1 MKEGKFMETFLAL
14 SCFVL
19 MIAVVASVIRCIIAY
34 VKKKP
39 GRRKELLIAIIAF
52 VTCIASIADYGKR
65 YPTETQVKPEKTSVQ
80 VSTAEPKKE
89 EKTPSTTE
97 QKQKETE
104 QAKPANQT
112 EDEYKASCKKIDYK
126 ELCRY
131 PEKYTG
137 EHISVK
143 VKVEQILDAGFF
155 TLDKAWR
162 AYTDESGY
170 GWYADDEYYM
180 IDKRGSGAVK
190 VLEDDVVR
198 VYGEFAGL
206 EKITRALT
214 GQNDELPKL
223 NVKYADLLD
232 DAPEK
237 TYEEILEEYSQKMRE
252 ATPRLI
258 AEYQEEAKQN
268 QDGITGLAEL
278 SNNKVSELADIN
290 SEGTQEM
297 AKIYMYNGNGSYDEY
312 SEYSGKLF
320 DVYMEE
326 ANKIQDEYMKSA
338 SW

>member
-19 MIAVVASVIRCIIAY
+19 MIAVIVSVIRCIIAY

-39 GRRKELLIAIIAF
+39 DRRKELLIAIVAF
-52 VTCIASIADYGKR
+52 VVCIASIADYGKK
-65 YPTETQVKPEKTSVQ
+65 YPTETQVKPEKTSAQ
-80 VSTAEPKKE
+80 VSATEPKEE

-97 QKQKETE
+97 QKPKETE
-104 QAKPANQT
+104 QTKPANQT
-112 EDEYKASCKKIDYK
+112 EDEYKASCKEIDYK

-143 VKVEQILDAGFF
+143 VKVQQILEAGFF

-180 IDKRGSGAVK
+180 IDKRGSGSVK

-214 GQNDELPKL
+214 GQNDELPKI

-237 TYEEILEEYSQKMRE
+237 TYEEILEEYSQKMRD

-258 AEYQEEAKQN
+258 SEYQEEAKQN
-268 QDGITGLAEL
+268 QNGITGLAEL
-278 SNNKVSELADIN
+278 SQKKVEKLANIN
-290 SEGTQEM
+290 SEGTEEM
-297 AKIYMYNGNGSYDEY
+297 SKIYMYNGSGSYDEY
-312 SEYSGKLF
+312 SEWSGKLF

-326 ANKIQDEYMKSA
+326 AGKITDAYMASA
-338 SW
+338 R

>member
-1 MKEGKFMETFLAL
+1 MKTFLAL

-19 MIAVVASVIRCIIAY
+19 MIAVIVSVMRCIIAY

-39 GRRKELLIAIIAF
+39 DRRKELLIAIVAF
-52 VTCIASIADYGKR
+52 VVCIASIADYGKK
-65 YPTETQVKPEKTSVQ
+65 YPTETQVKPEKTSAQ
-80 VSTAEPKKE
+80 VSATEPKKE

-97 QKQKETE
+97 QKPKETE
-104 QAKPANQT
+104 QTKPANQT
-112 EDEYKASCKKIDYK
+112 EDEYKASCKEIDYK

-143 VKVEQILDAGFF
+143 VKVQQILEAGFF

-180 IDKRGSGAVK
+180 IDKRGSDSVK

-214 GQNDELPKL
+214 GQNAELPKL

-258 AEYQEEAKQN
+258 SEYQEEAKQN
-268 QDGITGLAEL
+268 QNGITGLAEL
-278 SNNKVSELADIN
+278 SQKKMEKLANIN
-290 SEGTQEM
+290 SEGTEEM
-297 AKIYMYNGNGSYDEY
+297 SKIYMYNGNGSYDEY
-312 SEYSGKLF
+312 SEWSGKLF

-326 ANKIQDEYMKSA
+326 AGKITDAYMASA
-338 SW
+338 R